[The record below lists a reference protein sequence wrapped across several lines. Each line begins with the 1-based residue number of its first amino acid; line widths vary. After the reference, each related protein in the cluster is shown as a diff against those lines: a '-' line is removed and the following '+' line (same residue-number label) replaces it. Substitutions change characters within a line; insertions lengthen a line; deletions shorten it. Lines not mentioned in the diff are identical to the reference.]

1 MFCACRSSLHLGQS
15 FELALKRAWRN
26 SSKMEAW
33 VCYDSRID
41 ECDWKEISFWQIW
54 TQGWTYELV
63 LLLSDV
69 YHVSLS
75 KQSCTS
81 SPSYGPKSSIS
92 PWSQLWLTDALRS
105 LAFILNYSD
114 IWTDLSLE
122 PCGDTT
128 PATIEGTDQRLNF
141 RPFSSNTGIM
151 LFDFFETLQW
161 MYRNVG
167 GVWVWLIFNVHLS
180 EYWWC
185 WCWFSLKWLLEFW
198 CCYRT
203 PDRPIKE
210 KKLQSGGQF
219 PKKLKADSQQRTGC
233 ICDFLFWMQ
242 TGKFW
247 KSMSKL
253 LLQPWKNN

>member
-81 SPSYGPKSSIS
+81 SPLYGPKSSIS

-203 PDRPIKE
+203 PDRPIK
-210 KKLQSGGQF
+210 
-219 PKKLKADSQQRTGC
+219 
-233 ICDFLFWMQ
+233 
-242 TGKFW
+242 
-247 KSMSKL
+247 
-253 LLQPWKNN
+253 